1 MSIPVGAS
9 REISEHESTLGPT
22 NCLSWRTARLLN
34 RGTAGLLQLPGLA
47 PLAEAAW
54 RALSRSAVLFSLAAL
69 CFPAALFAFGR
80 GAPANTSGGDF
91 PGESSCTQ
99 CHTGAAVNSGSG
111 TVALLFD
118 GVSAEEFAYAPGQ
131 VVSLIVRAT
140 DENAARIGF
149 QLTARSGNGCVA
161 GGNLA
166 RGSSASSGRV
176 NVSEGPCGD
185 SQEALI
191 QWATHG
197 LPKAGTEAEFA
208 IEWTAPATDAGPVT
222 FAVAVN
228 AANGDQQSSGDSV
241 YTLQTTVPFGGE
253 TLGPPVISEAGVVM
267 GDGYSQSQQ
276 LVPGALAMVTGT
288 DFVAAGTE
296 AWLALGPQ
304 KHALTLLESVC
315 LEVNRVSAPLKYVSS
330 QRIDFQVPAMVNP
343 GSGTV
348 QVIRNCDDP
357 NEVRSNEAT
366 VDISAVQPVFFL
378 LSQAPPIVA
387 GHRSDETLVGP
398 ANLLPGVATSP
409 AAPGDVVS
417 LFGTGFGPVDPPLET
432 GETAREERRLTA
444 TNISVH
450 LGETEIPAADVLYVG
465 TAPGFLGTHRVD
477 VRVPT
482 STPDGEHTVALSIN
496 GVPSPAG
503 PRLSVAD
510 PPLAPQ
516 GLLCVSGKMFTLG
529 QSCTASFG
537 GAMGY
542 FQVEMSG
549 KACFNV
555 PARGLERCGNQNVD
569 LPLYGA
575 SAERGTDGSWTIT
588 VRPESP

>member
-1 MSIPVGAS
+1 MSIPVCAS
-9 REISEHESTLGPT
+9 REISDRESTLGPA
-22 NCLSWRTARLLN
+22 NGPLSRVVRPRN
-34 RGTAGLLQLPGLA
+34 GGTAGGVQLPGFA
-47 PLAEAAW
+47 PWAQAA
-54 RALSRSAVLFSLAAL
+54 LQTLLRSAVLFSFAAV
-69 CFPAALFAFGR
+69 CIPVTLFANSNGAR
-80 GAPANTSGGDF
+80 GKYSGGDF

-111 TVALLFD
+111 TVTLLFD
-118 GVSAEEFAYAPGQ
+118 GMSAEEFAYAPGQ
-131 VVSLIVRAT
+131 VVSLLVRAS
-140 DENAARIGF
+140 DENAERIGF

-166 RGSSASSGRV
+166 PGSSASSGGVRIATDQCV
-176 NVSEGPCGD
+176 D
-185 SQEALI
+185 SQEQDF
-191 QWATHG
+191 QWATHL
-197 LPKAGTEAEFA
+197 LPVSKTDAEFA
-208 IEWTAPATDAGPVT
+208 IEWTAPAMDVGPVT

-228 AANGDQQSSGDSV
+228 AANGNGQASGDSI
-241 YTLQTTVPFGGE
+241 YTLQTTVQF
-253 TLGPPVISEAGVVM
+253 LGPPVISEAGVVM
-267 GDGYSQSQQ
+267 GDGYSQSQH

-315 LEVNRVSAPLKYVSS
+315 VEVNRVSAPLKYVSP

-398 ANLLPGVATSP
+398 ANLLPGVSTSP

>member
-1 MSIPVGAS
+1 MWIPVCAS
-9 REISEHESTLGPT
+9 REISERKSTLGPADRP
-22 NCLSWRTARLLN
+22 LSRAARTHN
-34 RGTAGLLQLPGLA
+34 GGTAGSVQRLGLA

-54 RALSRSAVLFSLAAL
+54 RTLSRSAALFSLAAL
-69 CFPAALFAFGR
+69 CFPVALFANANGAR
-80 GAPANTSGGDF
+80 GKYSGGDF

-99 CHTGAAVNSGSG
+99 CHTGAAANSGSG
-111 TVALLFD
+111 IVTLLFD
-118 GVSAEEFAYAPGQ
+118 GVSAEEFVYAPGQ
-131 VVSLIVRAT
+131 VVSLIVRAS

-166 RGSSASSGRV
+166 AGSPASGGPV
-176 NVSEGPCGD
+176 NIVDEPCLD
-185 SQEALI
+185 SQV
-191 QWATHG
+191 QWATHR
-197 LPKAGTEAEFA
+197 LAKAGTEAEFA
-208 IEWTAPATDAGPVT
+208 VEWTAPATDVGPVT

-228 AANGDQQSSGDSV
+228 AANGDGRASGDSI
-241 YTLQTTVPFGGE
+241 YTLQTPVPFGGE
-253 TLGPPVISEAGVVM
+253 ALGPPVISEAGVVM
-267 GDGYSQSQQ
+267 GDGYSQSQH

-315 LEVNRVSAPLKYVSS
+315 LEVNRVSAPLKYVSP
-330 QRIDFQVPAMVNP
+330 QRIDFQVPAMVNA

-357 NEVRSNEAT
+357 NAVRSNEAT

-398 ANLLPGVATSP
+398 ANLLPGVSTSP

-417 LFGTGFGPVDPPLET
+417 LFGTGFGPVVPPLET
-432 GETAREERRLTA
+432 GETAREERPLAA
-444 TNISVH
+444 TNVSVH

-465 TAPGFLGTHRVD
+465 AAPGFLGTHRVD

-482 STPDGEHTVALSIN
+482 TTPDGEHAVVLSIN
-496 GVPSPAG
+496 GVASPDG
-503 PRLSVAD
+503 PRLSVID

-555 PARGLERCGNQNVD
+555 PARGLERCGDQEVE
-569 LPLYGA
+569 LPFYGA
-575 SAERGTDGSWTIT
+575 SAERGMDGSWTIT

>member
-1 MSIPVGAS
+1 MSRP
-9 REISEHESTLGPT
+9 
-22 NCLSWRTARLLN
+22 
-34 RGTAGLLQLPGLA
+34 
-47 PLAEAAW
+47 
-54 RALSRSAVLFSLAAL
+54 AVLLTLAAV
-69 CFPAALFAFGR
+69 CFPAALFAHSS
-80 GAPANTSGGDF
+80 GAREKYSGGDF

-99 CHTGAAVNSGSG
+99 CHQGAAVNSGPG
-111 TVALLFD
+111 TVTLLFD
-118 GVSAEEFAYAPGQ
+118 GLSAEEFAYAPGQ
-131 VVSLIVRAT
+131 VVSLLVRAS
-140 DENAARIGF
+140 DENAQRIGF

-166 RGSSASSGRV
+166 PGPSASGGPV
-176 NVSEGPCGD
+176 NIGDAPCLD
-185 SQEALI
+185 SQEHVV
-191 QWATHG
+191 QWATHR
-197 LPKAGTEAEFA
+197 LAKAGTEAEFA
-208 IEWTAPATDAGPVT
+208 IEWTAPATDAGPLT

-228 AANGDQQSSGDSV
+228 AANGNGNTSGDSI

-253 TLGPPVISEAGVVM
+253 TLGPPMISEGGVVL
-267 GDGYSQSQQ
+267 GDGYSQSQH

-304 KHALTLLESVC
+304 KHALTSLESVC
-315 LEVNRVSAPLKYVSS
+315 VEVNRVSAPLKYVSS
-330 QRIDFQVPAMVNP
+330 QRIDFQVPARGVNAGP
-343 GSGTV
+343 GTV

-357 NEVRSNEAT
+357 NEARSNEAT

-398 ANLLPGVATSP
+398 ANLLPGVSTSP

-432 GETAREERRLTA
+432 GETAREERPLAAANVNVR
-444 TNISVH
+444 

-465 TAPGFLGTHRVD
+465 TAPGFLGTYRVD
-477 VRVPT
+477 VRVPPT
-482 STPDGEHTVALSIN
+482 TPDGEHAVALSIN
-496 GVPSPAG
+496 GVASPDG
-503 PRLSVAD
+503 PRLSVTD

-555 PARGLERCGNQNVD
+555 PARGLERCGDQNVE

-575 SAERGTDGSWTIT
+575 SAERGMDGSWTIT